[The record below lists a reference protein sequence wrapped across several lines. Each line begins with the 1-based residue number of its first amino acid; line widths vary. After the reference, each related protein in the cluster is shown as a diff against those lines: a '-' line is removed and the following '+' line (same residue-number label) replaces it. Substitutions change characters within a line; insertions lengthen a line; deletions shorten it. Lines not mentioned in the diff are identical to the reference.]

1 MERFATNKN
10 GNIDSG
16 TEVLANNITF
26 LQQAKEL
33 AISNLFGDLFVEG
46 ILNTGEASTMFELT
60 SNGDG
65 TFSVS
70 QGTAYKRNVSVEP
83 MIYER
88 ISIEDA
94 NEEYNSANPSQ
105 TTFDGVDQNIPTPKS
120 TGCKNITIPNDGVLY
135 YVDLRYLC
143 VCDNGNTGD
152 GLGLNNYSIAKN
164 QITTSTDQRKRFY
177 KWVDGYEIVLVETT
191 GDIQGICLGTV
202 EKNGVDVDIT
212 NDGRAKNLLI
222 ESRVIMDY
230 FTSGKGIIV
239 ETNQETN
246 QTQLTI
252 NVDDITTEIDDNNK
266 VRVTKDGLYPY
277 TKFAIN
283 SGFINS
289 YGESNVLGNTST
301 TVYLNFGGN
310 PGTPL
315 VVSPAYND
323 RYVITVN
330 TGVTEISNVINEIQ
344 QYYSE
349 TAEGKY
355 TICINNTNKDDE
367 NVTLDIPKLEIMKQ
381 VVVNKVQPTA
391 FNKGTIWYDLS
402 ESPYKAKWYN
412 GSSWEE
418 YQGVPLGVIT
428 ISVGSIIDLY
438 LFPFNYNG
446 KQENNEEPREYFAI
460 CDTAKNT
467 TSKEISIP
475 NFYTVNGDIPLGTK
489 IRVKFNNGNVNK
501 GITLKINTKYGSIEA
516 QIDVFNV
523 RGITTDACCYI
534 LSNEVVDLTWDFG
547 TMYAW
552 QVKEEVVLNTL
563 SSDGRYRIYRSGF
576 VEQNGYV
583 SRSGGSTDVA
593 LPIPMSNSSYCCLAQ
608 YGGTR
613 IDSGDTDSNFHVA
626 PKNGD
631 STTTITI
638 YAPRSV
644 SSPNRLYWE
653 VKGYGILS

>member
-252 NVDDITTEIDDNNK
+252 NVDDTTTEIDDDNK

-323 RYVITVN
+323 RYEITVSTN
-330 TGVTEISNVINEIQ
+330 VTEISNVINEIQ

-367 NVTLDIPKLEIMKQ
+367 NVALDIPKLEIMKQ

-418 YQGVPLGVIT
+418 YHGVPLGIIT
-428 ISVGSIIDLY
+428 ISTGSIIDLY

-446 KQENNEEPREYFAI
+446 KQEDNEEPREYFAI
-460 CDTAKNT
+460 CNTAKNT

-489 IRVKFNNGNVNK
+489 IKVQFNYGNVNQSL
-501 GITLKINTKYGSIEA
+501 TLKINSKYDSIEKN
-516 QIDVFNV
+516 INIFNI
-523 RGITTDACCYI
+523 RGITTNASCYI
-534 LSNEVVDLTWDFG
+534 ESNEIVELIWGNFGLT
-547 TMYAW
+547 YAW
-552 QVKEEVVLNTL
+552 QIKEEIVLNTKTTN
-563 SSDGRYRIYRSGF
+563 GEYKIYRSGW

-583 SRSGGSTDVA
+583 SRSSGSTDVA
-593 LPIPMSNSSYCCLAQ
+593 LSIPMKDSNYLCLAQ
-608 YGGTR
+608 YGGTS
-613 IDSGDTDSNFHVA
+613 IDSGDTDSNFHVS
-626 PKNGD
+626 PKNGT
-631 STTTITI
+631 STTEITI

-644 SSPNRLYWE
+644 SNPNKLYWE
-653 VKGYGILS
+653 VKGYGNI

>member
-70 QGTAYKRNVSVEP
+70 QGVAYKQNVAVEP

-94 NEEYNSANPSQ
+94 NEEYNPANPSQ

-143 VCDNGNTGD
+143 VCDNGNDGS

-212 NDGRAKNLLI
+212 NDGRAKKLLI

-283 SGFINS
+283 SGPITF
-289 YGESNVLGNTST
+289 VTAQGNMIS
-301 TVYLNFGGN
+301 LAI
-310 PGTPL
+310 GTGLEPL
-315 VVSPAYND
+315 WVNPAYND
-323 RYVITVN
+323 RYAITSNDAIVAIN
-330 TGVTEISNVINEIQ
+330 AQTEIQTKFSG
-344 QYYSE
+344 
-349 TAEGKY
+349 AAGFY
-355 TICINNTNKDDE
+355 TVCINNTDKDNE
-367 NVTLDIPKLEIMKQ
+367 NAPLNVPILEIMGNVSGGIDFSGITTKYSI
-381 VVVNKVQPTA
+381 
-391 FNKGTIWYDLS
+391 FLDLKS
-402 ESPYKAKWYN
+402 APYKAKWYDGSTWREYHGVPIGIIQVSVGGAIVSQGFRQFEFN
-412 GSSWEE
+412 RDYSQWGEVGKLMPYVGGTLPPKYVLCDGSS
-418 YQGVPLGVIT
+418 YSPLLYN
-428 ISVGSIIDLY
+428 DLY
-438 LFPFNYNG
+438 RKIGTKFDGEEGISFAVPDFTNRVIWGGDSIDTFSYIAAGLPNIKGTLVGGDYNNSISSGAFSRSNYGNGNGGEGSDNLYTFNANNG
-446 KQENNEEPREYFAI
+446 AVQSGIYKDD
-460 CDTAKNT
+460 C
-467 TSKEISIP
+467 
-475 NFYTVNGDIPLGTK
+475 YTVQPPAVKIPIL
-489 IRVKFNNGNVNK
+489 IR
-501 GITLKINTKYGSIEA
+501 Y
-516 QIDVFNV
+516 
-523 RGITTDACCYI
+523 
-534 LSNEVVDLTWDFG
+534 
-547 TMYAW
+547 
-552 QVKEEVVLNTL
+552 
-563 SSDGRYRIYRSGF
+563 
-576 VEQNGYV
+576 
-583 SRSGGSTDVA
+583 
-593 LPIPMSNSSYCCLAQ
+593 
-608 YGGTR
+608 
-613 IDSGDTDSNFHVA
+613 
-626 PKNGD
+626 
-631 STTTITI
+631 TI
-638 YAPRSV
+638 
-644 SSPNRLYWE
+644 
-653 VKGYGILS
+653 